1 MAMTLDETRRAATS
15 SIALFVCGD
24 VMTGRGIDQILAH
37 PGDPAIHER
46 FMQSALGYV
55 EIAEQK
61 SGRIPRAVEPA
72 YIWGD
77 ALDELQRVAPE
88 ARIINLET
96 AVTRSDDWTGKGIN
110 YRMNPANVACLTAAR
125 IDCCALANNHVLD
138 WGPAGLR
145 ETLDTLHAAELK
157 TAGAGKSRS
166 EAEVPAELALAGGRR
181 ILVFALG
188 AESSGVPPQWAATD
202 RRPGVDFLA
211 DLSERTLA
219 RLSSRVQ
226 AIKRPGDIAV
236 ASLHWG
242 SNWGYEI
249 APDEVHFAHQLIERA
264 GIDLVHGHSS
274 HHAKAIE
281 VFQGKLILYG
291 CGDFIN
297 DYEGIA
303 GYEAFRG
310 DLGLMYFPTL
320 DAATGRLLGLELVAT
335 QMLRF
340 RVQRA
345 AEPDARWLCS
355 MLNREGGRFGTRAE
369 PMPGSRIALRWTEP
383 PADVRVP
390 HI

>member
-1 MAMTLDETRRAATS
+1 MTLDETRPAATS
-15 SIALFVCGD
+15 KITLFVCGD

-37 PGDPAIHER
+37 PSDPAIHER

-55 EIAEQK
+55 DIAEQK
-61 SGRIPRAVEPA
+61 SGRIPRGVQAA

-77 ALDELQRVAPE
+77 ALDELQRIRPE

-96 AVTRSDDWTGKGIN
+96 AVTRSDDWIGKGIN
-110 YRMNPANVACLTAAR
+110 YRMNPANVACLSAAR

-138 WGPAGLR
+138 WGASGLR
-145 ETLDTLHAAELK
+145 ETLDTLHAAGLR
-157 TAGAGKSRS
+157 TAGAGKNRS
-166 EAEVPAELALAGGRR
+166 EAEAPAELSLPGGRR
-181 ILVFALG
+181 ILIFALG

-211 DLSERTLA
+211 DLSA
-219 RLSSRVQ
+219 RMVARIADRVR
-226 AIKRPGDIAV
+226 AIKRPKDIAV
-236 ASLHWG
+236 VSLHWG

-249 APDEVHFAHQLIERA
+249 APDEVHFAHQLIEHA
-264 GIDLVHGHSS
+264 GIDLIHGHSS

-281 VFQGKLILYG
+281 VFQDKLILYG

-320 DAATGRLLGLELVAT
+320 DAATGRLLALELVAT
-335 QMLRF
+335 QVVRF

-345 AEPDARWLCS
+345 VEADARWLCS
-355 MLNREGGRFGTRAE
+355 MLDREGGRFGISTE
-369 PMPGSRIALRWTEP
+369 LMPGNRIALRWTAQA
-383 PADVRVP
+383 ADVRVP

>member
-1 MAMTLDETRRAATS
+1 MTLDETPPAATS
-15 SIALFVCGD
+15 KITLFVCGD
-24 VMTGRGIDQILAH
+24 VMTGRGIDQILAQ
-37 PGDPAIHER
+37 PSDPAIHER
-46 FMQSALGYV
+46 SMLSAVGYV
-55 EIAEQK
+55 DIAEQK

-77 ALDELQRVAPE
+77 ALDELQRVQPE

-96 AVTRSDDWTGKGIN
+96 AVTRSDDWIGKGIN
-110 YRMNPANVACLTAAR
+110 YRMNPANVACLSAAR

-138 WGPAGLR
+138 WGAAGLR
-145 ETLDTLHAAELK
+145 ETLDTLHAAGLK
-157 TAGAGKSRS
+157 TAGAGKTRS
-166 EAEVPAELALAGGRR
+166 EAEAPAELAVGGGRR
-181 ILVFALG
+181 ILVFSLG

-202 RRPGVDFLA
+202 RRPGVNFLA
-211 DLSERTLA
+211 DLSEQTVA
-219 RLSSRVQ
+219 RISGRVR
-226 AIKRPGDIAV
+226 AIKQPGDIAV

-249 APDEVHFAHQLIERA
+249 ALDEAHFAHQLIERA

-310 DLGLMYFPTL
+310 DIGLMYFPTL
-320 DAATGRLLGLELVAT
+320 EAATGRLLGLELVAT
-335 QMLRF
+335 QIMRF

-345 AEPDARWLCS
+345 VDADARWLCS
-355 MLNREGGRFGTRAE
+355 MLDREGGRFGTSTE
-369 PMPGSRIALRWTEP
+369 LMPASRIALRWTAQL
-383 PADVRVP
+383 ADVRVP

>member
-1 MAMTLDETRRAATS
+1 MTLDETRRAATS
-15 SIALFVCGD
+15 NITLFVCGD

-37 PGDPAIHER
+37 PSDPAIHER

-77 ALDELQRVAPE
+77 ALDELQRIAP
-88 ARIINLET
+88 AVRIINLET
-96 AVTRSDDWTGKGIN
+96 AVTRSDDWIGKGIN
-110 YRMNPANVACLTAAR
+110 YRMNPANVACLSAAQ

-138 WGPAGLR
+138 WGASGLR
-145 ETLDTLHAAELK
+145 ETLDTLNAAGLK

-166 EAEVPAELALAGGRR
+166 DAEAPAELALARGRR

-219 RLSSRVQ
+219 HITDRVR

-249 APDEVHFAHQLIERA
+249 APNEVHFAHQLIERA
-264 GIDLVHGHSS
+264 GFDLVHGHSS

-281 VFQGKLILYG
+281 VFRGKLILYG

-320 DAATGRLLGLELVAT
+320 DAATGRLLALELVAT
-335 QMLRF
+335 QIVRF

-345 AEPDARWLCS
+345 VDSDARWLCS
-355 MLNREGGRFGTRAE
+355 MLDREGGRFGTSAE
-369 PMPGSRIALRWTEP
+369 LMPGSRIALHWTAQ
-383 PADVRVP
+383 PAAVHVP

>member
-1 MAMTLDETRRAATS
+1 MTLDETRRAATAR
-15 SIALFVCGD
+15 ITLFVCGD

-37 PGDPAIHER
+37 PSDPAIHER
-46 FMQSALGYV
+46 FMLSALGYV
-55 EIAEQK
+55 DIAEQK

-77 ALDELQRVAPE
+77 ALDELQRVRPE

-96 AVTRSDDWTGKGIN
+96 AVTRSDDWVGKGIN
-110 YRMNPANVACLTAAR
+110 YRMNPANAACLSTAR

-138 WGPAGLR
+138 WGASGLR
-145 ETLDTLHAAELK
+145 ETLDTLHAAGLK
-157 TAGAGKSRS
+157 TAGAGKSRT
-166 EAEVPAELALAGGRR
+166 EAEAPAELALPGGRR
-181 ILVFALG
+181 ILVFSLG

-202 RRPGVDFLA
+202 RRPGVDFLS
-211 DLSERTLA
+211 DFSERTVE
-219 RLSSRVQ
+219 RISRRVR
-226 AIKRPGDIAV
+226 AIKQPGDVVV

-249 APDEVHFAHQLIERA
+249 APDEVRFAHQLIERA

-281 VFQGKLILYG
+281 VFHGKLILYG

-297 DYEGIA
+297 DYEGIT
-303 GYEAFRG
+303 GNEAFRG

-320 DAATGRLLGLELVAT
+320 DAVTGRLLELDLVAT
-335 QMLRF
+335 QMKRF

-345 AEPDARWLCS
+345 LEPDARWLCS
-355 MLNREGGRFGTRAE
+355 ILNREGGRFGTSAE
-369 PMPGSRIALRWTEP
+369 LEPGSRIVLRWTEP
-383 PADVRVP
+383 AGDPRVASS
-390 HI
+390 

>member
-1 MAMTLDETRRAATS
+1 MALDETRHAVASNIT
-15 SIALFVCGD
+15 LFVCGD

-37 PGDPAIHER
+37 PSDPAIHER

-55 EIAEQK
+55 ESAEQK
-61 SGRIPRAVEPA
+61 SGRIPRAVDPA

-96 AVTRSDDWTGKGIN
+96 AVTRSDDWIGKGIN
-110 YRMNPANVACLTAAR
+110 YRMNPANVACLSAAR

-138 WGPAGLR
+138 WGASGLR
-145 ETLDTLHAAELK
+145 ETLDTLHAAGLK

-166 EAEVPAELALAGGRR
+166 EAEAPAELVLARGRR

-202 RRPGVDFLA
+202 RRPGVDFLG

-219 RLSSRVQ
+219 HITDRVR

-264 GIDLVHGHSS
+264 GFDLVHGHSS

-320 DAATGRLLGLELVAT
+320 DAATGCLLSLELVAT
-335 QMLRF
+335 QIVRF

-345 AEPDARWLCS
+345 VDSDARWLCS
-355 MLNREGGRFGTRAE
+355 MLDREGGRFGTSAE
-369 PMPGSRIALRWTEP
+369 LMPGSRIALHWTAQ
-383 PADVRVP
+383 PAAVRVP

>member
-1 MAMTLDETRRAATS
+1 MALTLDETQRAAT
-15 SIALFVCGD
+15 AKTTLFVCGD

-37 PGDPAIHER
+37 PSDPAIHER
-46 FMQSALGYV
+46 YVQSALGYV
-55 EIAEQK
+55 DIAEQK
-61 SGRIPRAVEPA
+61 NGRIPRGVQPA

-77 ALDELQRVAPE
+77 ALDELERVRPE
-88 ARIINLET
+88 ARVINLET
-96 AVTRSDDWTGKGIN
+96 AVTRSDDWIGKGIN
-110 YRMNPANVACLTAAR
+110 YRMNPANVACLSTAR

-138 WGPAGLR
+138 WGGSGLC
-145 ETLDTLHAAELK
+145 ETLDTLHAAGLK
-157 TAGAGKSRS
+157 TAGAGRSRS
-166 EAEVPAELALAGGRR
+166 EAESPAELALPGGGR
-181 ILVFALG
+181 ILVFSLG

-211 DLSERTLA
+211 DLSERAVA
-219 RLSSRVQ
+219 RIASRVQ
-226 AIKRPGDIAV
+226 AIKRAGDIAV

-249 APDEVHFAHQLIERA
+249 AADEVHFTHQLIERA
-264 GIDLVHGHSS
+264 GIDFIHGHSS

-297 DYEGIA
+297 DYEGIG

-320 DAATGRLLGLELVAT
+320 DAATGRLLALELVAT
-335 QMLRF
+335 QIMRF

-345 AEPDARWLCS
+345 VEADARWLCS
-355 MLNREGGRFGTRAE
+355 MLEREGGRFGTSAE
-369 PMPGSRIALRWTEP
+369 LMPGSRIALRWTSQR
-383 PADVRVP
+383 ADVRVP
-390 HI
+390 HT

>member
-1 MAMTLDETRRAATS
+1 MTPDETRRAATS
-15 SIALFVCGD
+15 RIALFVCGD
-24 VMTGRGIDQILAH
+24 VMTGRGIDQIFAH
-37 PGDPAIHER
+37 PSDPAIHER
-46 FMQSALGYV
+46 FMLSALGYV
-55 EIAEQK
+55 DIAEQK

-77 ALDELQRVAPE
+77 ALDELQRVRPE

-96 AVTRSDDWTGKGIN
+96 AVTRSDDWVGKGIN
-110 YRMNPANVACLTAAR
+110 YRMNPANVACLSAAH

-138 WGPAGLR
+138 WGVSGLR
-145 ETLDTLHAAELK
+145 ETLDTLHAAGLK

-166 EAEVPAELALAGGRR
+166 EAEAPAELALPNGRR
-181 ILVFALG
+181 ILVFSLG

-202 RRPGVDFLA
+202 HRPGVDFLA
-211 DLSERTLA
+211 DLSERTVA
-219 RLSSRVQ
+219 RIVSRVR
-226 AIKRPGDIAV
+226 AIKQPGDIAV
-236 ASLHWG
+236 LSLHWG

-249 APDEVHFAHQLIERA
+249 AADEVQFAHQLIERA
-264 GIDLVHGHSS
+264 GIDLIHGHSS

-335 QMLRF
+335 QMMRF

-345 AEPDARWLCS
+345 VEADARWLCA
-355 MLNREGGRFGTRAE
+355 MLDREGGRFATRAE
-369 PMPGSRIALRWTEP
+369 LMPDSRITLRWTGP
-383 PADVRVP
+383 SADARIP